1 MIGCGT
7 VKYIPDLAGVG
18 NPASA
23 RELRCAGARLNA
35 VVTCTKYKSMKL
47 EAGRDNNL

>member
-18 NPASA
+18 NASTKI
-23 RELRCAGARLNA
+23 L
-35 VVTCTKYKSMKL
+35 VVN
-47 EAGRDNNL
+47 ED